1 MAAQLSTKLTLDGS
15 QHNNALRDATKEVS
29 KYKREI
35 TSANGSLDQ
44 IRKRFETITNST
56 QPVRRQLRELQML
69 MTNMNLNG
77 LANTDVFTEIAQRAG
92 ELRDAMADSQQAVN
106 AYANDTFKLQAATQ
120 MFQGIAGAISIGT
133 SAMGLFGVENEK
145 VNKTLLKVQSAM
157 ALVNGLQQIANILN
171 KDSALMLRIK
181 QIRLAANAATTGE
194 LAVATTGATAA
205 TTANTVATKVNTAA
219 QRAWNTTK
227 AVGKALFGDFTGLL
241 ILGATALTVYAA
253 ATNDSTE
260 ELEEQQKATKE
271 AANTTKDYTSI
282 LADSYANLMTSYS
295 KLKSSYNALRTE
307 HEKKKWIKDNATELD
322 NLNLSITNVESA
334 EKAFNGNTDAVIQ
347 SFMKRAKAAALLAEL
362 TDEYRK
368 QMQLMDKKESLTA
381 SIQKDAV
388 ANGRSA
394 KAGDLITDES
404 YRSSRYG
411 SVGRDGKWR
420 FSESGASL
428 YSGTNVSGNKQIQDL
443 NRQIEESNKHT
454 NKLAAE
460 ISKLETT
467 TSRTSYNR
475 PTSSSRSGSNKSSS
489 SSKNY
494 ESGSIA
500 DLQNEIDKLKS
511 KLENT
516 NITQEEAKNVS
527 ATIKQLEKQLE
538 DKKIAFGL
546 KEPPESD
553 IEKAAK
559 KTQEQLKKLSEKYSS
574 ISFSPK
580 KSSFESITNTDNKK
594 NLSAIK
600 EQMDFNDDLIE
611 KLKELQAEYAKLGDA
626 GKEAYD
632 KLNEKIKEVTNN
644 QESLGEEAKNAI
656 NNIKENDEAQKK
668 FEDISDVA
676 DSTGKAFSALGN
688 VFSATGDEST
698 AAIMNVVGTTASA
711 VAEIIPQ
718 VMKLIGVKQA
728 EALASGTAASAGVP
742 FPGNIAA
749 IAAIIATI
757 TSVFASI
764 ASLGSFADGGI
775 IQGRSTIGDYNLARV
790 NGGEMILNTR
800 QQNNL
805 FRAINDNRLGYNSS
819 VVGGTIK
826 IKGSDLYVALKN
838 YGSTKSKVGKNI
850 GIR

>member
-56 QPVRRQLRELQML
+56 QPARRQLRELQML

-92 ELRDAMADSQQAVN
+92 ELRDAMGDSQQAVN

-194 LAVATTGATAA
+194 LAVATTAATAA

-295 KLKSSYNALRTE
+295 KLKYSYNSLRTE

-475 PTSSSRSGSNKSSS
+475 STSSSSYRSNKSS

-527 ATIKQLEKQLE
+527 ATIKQLEQQLE
-538 DKKIAFGL
+538 EKKIAFGL
-546 KEPPESD
+546 KEPPESE

-559 KTQEQLKKLSEKYSS
+559 KTQEQLNKLSEKYNS

-594 NLSAIK
+594 DLYVIK

-632 KLNEKIKEVTNN
+632 KLNEKIKEVTKN
-644 QESLGEEAKNAI
+644 QESLGEEAKNTV
-656 NNIKENDEAQKK
+656 NNIKENDEAKKK

-676 DSTGKAFSALGN
+676 NSTGKAFSSLGD
-688 VFSATGDEST
+688 VFSATSDEST
-698 AAIMNVVGTTASA
+698 AAILKVVGTTIAG

-718 VMKLIGVKQA
+718 VMKLISVKQA
-728 EALASGTAASAGVP
+728 EAIASGTASSASVP

-764 ASLGSFADGGI
+764 ASFADGGI

-805 FRAINDNRLGYNSS
+805 FRAINDNRLGSNSS

-838 YGSTKSKVGKNI
+838 YGNAKSKVGKNI

>member
-44 IRKRFETITNST
+44 IRKRFDTITNST
-56 QPVRRQLRELQML
+56 QPARRQLRELQML
-69 MTNMNLNG
+69 MTNMNLKG
-77 LANTDVFTEIAQRAG
+77 LANTNVFTEIAQRAG

-194 LAVATTGATAA
+194 LAVATTAATAA

-271 AANTTKDYTSI
+271 AADTTKDYTRI

-368 QMQLMDKKESLTA
+368 QMQLMDQKESLSA

-388 ANGRSA
+388 ANGRRA

-428 YSGTNVSGNKQIQDL
+428 YSGTNVAGNKQIQDL
-443 NRQIEESNKHT
+443 NRQIAESNKHA
-454 NKLAAE
+454 NKLATE
-460 ISKLETT
+460 ISKLENT

-475 PTSSSRSGSNKSSS
+475 ATSSRSYGSNKS

-546 KEPPESD
+546 KEPPESE

-559 KTQEQLKKLSEKYSS
+559 KTQEQLNKLSEKYSS

-594 NLSAIK
+594 GLSAIK

-668 FEDISDVA
+668 FEDMSDVA

-805 FRAINDNRLGYNSS
+805 FRAINDNRLGSNSS

>member
-56 QPVRRQLRELQML
+56 QPARRQLRELQML

-194 LAVATTGATAA
+194 LAVATTAATAA
-205 TTANTVATKVNTAA
+205 TTSNTVATKVNTAA

-271 AANTTKDYTSI
+271 AADTTKDYTRI

-368 QMQLMDKKESLTA
+368 QMQLMDQKESLSA

-428 YSGTNVSGNKQIQDL
+428 Y
-443 NRQIEESNKHT
+443 
-454 NKLAAE
+454 
-460 ISKLETT
+460 
-467 TSRTSYNR
+467 
-475 PTSSSRSGSNKSSS
+475 
-489 SSKNY
+489 
-494 ESGSIA
+494 
-500 DLQNEIDKLKS
+500 
-511 KLENT
+511 
-516 NITQEEAKNVS
+516 
-527 ATIKQLEKQLE
+527 
-538 DKKIAFGL
+538 
-546 KEPPESD
+546 
-553 IEKAAK
+553 
-559 KTQEQLKKLSEKYSS
+559 
-574 ISFSPK
+574 
-580 KSSFESITNTDNKK
+580 
-594 NLSAIK
+594 
-600 EQMDFNDDLIE
+600 
-611 KLKELQAEYAKLGDA
+611 
-626 GKEAYD
+626 
-632 KLNEKIKEVTNN
+632 
-644 QESLGEEAKNAI
+644 
-656 NNIKENDEAQKK
+656 
-668 FEDISDVA
+668 
-676 DSTGKAFSALGN
+676 
-688 VFSATGDEST
+688 
-698 AAIMNVVGTTASA
+698 
-711 VAEIIPQ
+711 
-718 VMKLIGVKQA
+718 
-728 EALASGTAASAGVP
+728 
-742 FPGNIAA
+742 
-749 IAAIIATI
+749 
-757 TSVFASI
+757 
-764 ASLGSFADGGI
+764 
-775 IQGRSTIGDYNLARV
+775 
-790 NGGEMILNTR
+790 
-800 QQNNL
+800 
-805 FRAINDNRLGYNSS
+805 
-819 VVGGTIK
+819 
-826 IKGSDLYVALKN
+826 
-838 YGSTKSKVGKNI
+838 
-850 GIR
+850 

>member
-56 QPVRRQLRELQML
+56 QPARRQLRELQML

-106 AYANDTFKLQAATQ
+106 AYANDTFKLQAATE

-194 LAVATTGATAA
+194 LAVATTAATAA

-307 HEKKKWIKDNATELD
+307 HEKKKWIKDNAAELD

-388 ANGRSA
+388 ANGRRA

-420 FSESGASL
+420 FSKNGAAL

-454 NKLAAE
+454 NKLATE

-475 PTSSSRSGSNKSSS
+475 STSSSSSGSNKSSS
-489 SSKNY
+489 SKSY

-500 DLQNEIDKLKS
+500 DLQNEIDKLNS

-538 DKKIAFGL
+538 DKKIALGL

-559 KTQEQLKKLSEKYSS
+559 KTQEQLNKLSEKYSS

-580 KSSFESITNTDNKK
+580 KSSFDSITNTNNKRD
-594 NLSAIK
+594 LSTIK

-644 QESLGEEAKNAI
+644 QESLGEEAKNAV
-656 NNIKENDEAQKK
+656 NNIKENDEVTKK

-718 VMKLIGVKQA
+718 VIKLIGVKQA

-749 IAAIIATI
+749 IASIIAAI

-764 ASLGSFADGGI
+764 ASIASFADGGI

-800 QQNNL
+800 QQSNL
-805 FRAINDNRLGYNSS
+805 FRAINDNRIGSNSS

>member
-44 IRKRFETITNST
+44 IRKRFDTITNST
-56 QPVRRQLRELQML
+56 QPARRQLRELQML

-194 LAVATTGATAA
+194 LAVATTAATAA

-271 AANTTKDYTSI
+271 AADTTKDYTRI

-368 QMQLMDKKESLTA
+368 QMQLMDQKESLSA

-388 ANGRSA
+388 ANGRRA

-443 NRQIEESNKHT
+443 NRQIKESNKHA
-454 NKLAAE
+454 NKLATE

-475 PTSSSRSGSNKSSS
+475 TTSSRSYGSNKS

-538 DKKIAFGL
+538 YKKIAFGL
-546 KEPPESD
+546 KEPPESE

-559 KTQEQLKKLSEKYSS
+559 KTQEQLNKLSEKYSS

-594 NLSAIK
+594 GLSAIK

-632 KLNEKIKEVTNN
+632 KLNEKIKEATKN

-656 NNIKENDEAQKK
+656 NNIKENDEARKK

-805 FRAINDNRLGYNSS
+805 FRAINDNRFGSNSS

>member
-56 QPVRRQLRELQML
+56 QPARRQLRELHML
-69 MTNMNLNG
+69 MTNMNLKG

-194 LAVATTGATAA
+194 LAVATTAATAA

-260 ELEEQQKATKE
+260 ELEEQEKATKQ

-295 KLKSSYNALRTE
+295 KLKSAYNALRTE

-475 PTSSSRSGSNKSSS
+475 STSSSGSSSNKSSS
-489 SSKNY
+489 LSKNY
-494 ESGSIA
+494 EKGSIA

-553 IEKAAK
+553 IEKAVK
-559 KTQEQLKKLSEKYSS
+559 KTQEQLSKLSEKYNS

-580 KSSFESITNTDNKK
+580 KSSFDSITNTNNKK
-594 NLSAIK
+594 DLSAIK

-626 GKEAYD
+626 GKDAYD

-749 IAAIIATI
+749 IASIIAAI

-764 ASLGSFADGGI
+764 ASIASFADGGI

-800 QQNNL
+800 QQSNL

>member
-56 QPVRRQLRELQML
+56 QPARRQLRELQML

-194 LAVATTGATAA
+194 LAVATTAATAA
-205 TTANTVATKVNTAA
+205 TTANTVATNVNTAA

-271 AANTTKDYTSI
+271 AANATKDYTSV

-295 KLKSSYNALRTE
+295 KLKIAYNALRTE
-307 HEKKKWIKDNATELD
+307 HEKKKWIRENAAELD

-334 EKAFNGNTDAVIQ
+334 EKAFNGNTDAIVQ

-368 QMQLMDKKESLTA
+368 QMQLIEQRENLKGD
-381 SIQKDAV
+381 IQKDAI

-420 FSESGASL
+420 FSKSGAAL
-428 YSGTNVSGNKQIQDL
+428 YSGTNASGNKQIQDL
-443 NRQIEESNKHT
+443 NKQIEESNRRT
-454 NKLAAE
+454 TKLAQE
-460 ISKLETT
+460 ISKYETT
-467 TSRTSYNR
+467 NKKIRNIATVKNTTST
-475 PTSSSRSGSNKSSS
+475 SNKG
-489 SSKNY
+489 N
-494 ESGSIA
+494 
-500 DLQNEIDKLKS
+500 
-511 KLENT
+511 
-516 NITQEEAKNVS
+516 
-527 ATIKQLEKQLE
+527 
-538 DKKIAFGL
+538 KIPVKL
-546 KEPPESD
+546 KEPTESEID
-553 IEKAAK
+553 KAAK
-559 KTQEQLKKLSEKYSS
+559 KTQEQLSKLSEKYSRIEFAQKRS
-574 ISFSPK
+574 SYEKATSAYSK
-580 KSSFESITNTDNKK
+580 KD
-594 NLSAIK
+594 NLSIIK
-600 EQMDFNDDLIE
+600 EQMDFNDNLIE

-626 GKEAYD
+626 GKESYE
-632 KLNEKIKEVTNN
+632 KLNEKIKEVAE
-644 QESLGEEAKNAI
+644 QQQKLGEEAENTLSTISKN
-656 NNIKENDEAQKK
+656 ENVQKK
-668 FEDISDVA
+668 FEDMSDVA
-676 DSTGKAFSALGN
+676 NSTGKAFSSLGD

-805 FRAINDNRLGYNSS
+805 FRAINDNRLGSNSS

>member
-44 IRKRFETITNST
+44 IRKRFDTITNST
-56 QPVRRQLRELQML
+56 QPARRQLRELQML
-69 MTNMNLNG
+69 MTNMNLKG
-77 LANTDVFTEIAQRAG
+77 LSNTNVFTEIAQRAG

-194 LAVATTGATAA
+194 LAVATTAATAA

-271 AANTTKDYTSI
+271 AADTTKDYTRI

-368 QMQLMDKKESLTA
+368 QMQLMDQKESLSA

-388 ANGRSA
+388 ANGRRA

-428 YSGTNVSGNKQIQDL
+428 YSGTNVAGNKQIQDL

-454 NKLAAE
+454 NKLATE

-475 PTSSSRSGSNKSSS
+475 TTSSRSYGSNKS

-538 DKKIAFGL
+538 YKKIAFGL

-559 KTQEQLKKLSEKYSS
+559 KTQEQLNKLSEKYSS

-594 NLSAIK
+594 GLSAIK

-632 KLNEKIKEVTNN
+632 KLNEKIKEVTKN

-656 NNIKENDEAQKK
+656 NNIKENDEARKK

-805 FRAINDNRLGYNSS
+805 FRAINDNRFGSNSS

>member
-44 IRKRFETITNST
+44 IRKRFDTITNST
-56 QPVRRQLRELQML
+56 QPARRQLRELQML
-69 MTNMNLNG
+69 MTNMNLKG
-77 LANTDVFTEIAQRAG
+77 LSNTNVFTEIAQRAG

-194 LAVATTGATAA
+194 LAVATTAATAA

-271 AANTTKDYTSI
+271 AADTTKDYTRI

-368 QMQLMDKKESLTA
+368 QMQLMDQKESLSA

-388 ANGRSA
+388 ANGRRA

-428 YSGTNVSGNKQIQDL
+428 YSGTNVAGNKQIQDL
-443 NRQIEESNKHT
+443 NRQIAESNKHA
-454 NKLAAE
+454 NKLATE
-460 ISKLETT
+460 ISKLENT

-475 PTSSSRSGSNKSSS
+475 STSSRSYGSNKS

-546 KEPPESD
+546 KEPPESE

-559 KTQEQLKKLSEKYSS
+559 KTQEQLNKLSEKYSS

-594 NLSAIK
+594 GLSAIK

-611 KLKELQAEYAKLGDA
+611 KLKELQAEYAKLGDV
-626 GKEAYD
+626 GKQAYD
-632 KLNEKIKEVTNN
+632 KLNEKIQEVTKN

-668 FEDISDVA
+668 FEDMSDVA
-676 DSTGKAFSALGN
+676 DSTGKVFSALGN

-805 FRAINDNRLGYNSS
+805 FRAINDNRLGSNSS

>member
-44 IRKRFETITNST
+44 IRKRFDTITNST
-56 QPVRRQLRELQML
+56 QPARRQLRELQML
-69 MTNMNLNG
+69 MTNMNLKG
-77 LANTDVFTEIAQRAG
+77 LANTNVFTEIAQRAG

-194 LAVATTGATAA
+194 LAVATTAATAA

-271 AANTTKDYTSI
+271 AADTTKDYTRI

-368 QMQLMDKKESLTA
+368 QMQLMDQKESLSA

-388 ANGRSA
+388 ANGRRA

-428 YSGTNVSGNKQIQDL
+428 YSGTNVAGNKQIQDL
-443 NRQIEESNKHT
+443 NRQIAESNKHA
-454 NKLAAE
+454 NKLATE
-460 ISKLETT
+460 ISKLENT

-475 PTSSSRSGSNKSSS
+475 ATSSRSYGSNKS

-546 KEPPESD
+546 KEPPESE

-559 KTQEQLKKLSEKYSS
+559 KTQEQLNKLSEKYSS

-594 NLSAIK
+594 GLSAIK

-626 GKEAYD
+626 GKDAYD

-668 FEDISDVA
+668 FEDMSDVA

-805 FRAINDNRLGYNSS
+805 FRAINDNRLGSNSS

>member
-44 IRKRFETITNST
+44 IRKRFDTITNST
-56 QPVRRQLRELQML
+56 QPARRQLRELQML
-69 MTNMNLNG
+69 MTNMNLKG
-77 LANTDVFTEIAQRAG
+77 LSNTNVFTEIAQRAG

-194 LAVATTGATAA
+194 LAVATTAATAA

-271 AANTTKDYTSI
+271 AADTTKDYTRI

-368 QMQLMDKKESLTA
+368 QMQLMDQKESLSA

-388 ANGRSA
+388 ANGRRA

-443 NRQIEESNKHT
+443 NRQIKESNKHA
-454 NKLAAE
+454 NKLATE

-475 PTSSSRSGSNKSSS
+475 TTSSRSYGSNKS

-538 DKKIAFGL
+538 YKKIAFGL

-559 KTQEQLKKLSEKYSS
+559 KTQEQLNKLSEKYSS

-594 NLSAIK
+594 GLSAIK

-632 KLNEKIKEVTNN
+632 KLNEKIKEDTKN

-656 NNIKENDEAQKK
+656 NNIKENDEARKK

-805 FRAINDNRLGYNSS
+805 FRAINDNRFGSNSS

>member
-44 IRKRFETITNST
+44 IRKRFDTITNST
-56 QPVRRQLRELQML
+56 QPARRQLRELQML
-69 MTNMNLNG
+69 MTNMNLKG
-77 LANTDVFTEIAQRAG
+77 LSNTNVFTEIAQRAG

-194 LAVATTGATAA
+194 LAVATTAATAA

-271 AANTTKDYTSI
+271 AADTTKDYTRI

-368 QMQLMDKKESLTA
+368 QMQLMDQKESLSA
-381 SIQKDAV
+381 SIQKDAI
-388 ANGRSA
+388 ANGRRA

-428 YSGTNVSGNKQIQDL
+428 YSGTNVAGNKQIQDL
-443 NRQIEESNKHT
+443 NRQIAESNKHA
-454 NKLAAE
+454 NKLATE
-460 ISKLETT
+460 ISKLENT

-475 PTSSSRSGSNKSSS
+475 STSSRSYGSNKS

-546 KEPPESD
+546 KEPPESE

-559 KTQEQLKKLSEKYSS
+559 KTQEQLNKLSEKYSS

-594 NLSAIK
+594 GLSAIK

-611 KLKELQAEYAKLGDA
+611 KLKELQAEYAKLGDV
-626 GKEAYD
+626 GKQAYD
-632 KLNEKIKEVTNN
+632 KLNEKIQEVTKN

-668 FEDISDVA
+668 FEDMSDVA
-676 DSTGKAFSALGN
+676 DSTGKVFSALGN

-805 FRAINDNRLGYNSS
+805 FRAINDNRIGSNSS